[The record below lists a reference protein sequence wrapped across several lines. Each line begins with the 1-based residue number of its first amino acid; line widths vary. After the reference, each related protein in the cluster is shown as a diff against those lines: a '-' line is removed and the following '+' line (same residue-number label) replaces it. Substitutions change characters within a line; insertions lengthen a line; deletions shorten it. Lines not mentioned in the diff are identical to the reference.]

1 MLMKALGKTRWIIE
15 SLGEMLQYCNS
26 RMGAYIEI
34 LPGSSTGSKGV
45 GCFAS
50 ISMKYL
56 FRLRKVRLVF
66 RVELET

>member
-50 ISMKYL
+50 RMHIHEVPFQTKKGQAG
-56 FRLRKVRLVF
+56 FPC
-66 RVELET
+66 